1 MSSDS
6 IIYLCINLPQAVE
19 RRRDVADQAARLG
32 LDVHFVPA
40 ISGKELP
47 PHVPDYDRAER
58 RKSYHY
64 DLTPNEIACALSHK
78 KALRAFLDSSAEYA
92 VIMEDDVHLSPNIKE
107 GLHELTHH
115 VHGWEAA
122 KLYIAE
128 DDKLTRLGGETPAGV
143 GVRTVFPRKILWAA
157 IAWCYTRTAAQK
169 LLAGM
174 RTFHLA
180 ADQQIGNILLQQGIP
195 TIGITPNLITTYNP
209 NSENSYIGPRGEA
222 HAGGKRSLL
231 QYLRYRLSVMS
242 ISRAKKRMIR
252 LMQQRL
258 RRVEAH

>member
-47 PHVPDYDRAER
+47 PHVPDYDHAER

-64 DLTPNEIACALSHK
+64 DL
-78 KALRAFLDSSAEYA
+78 
-92 VIMEDDVHLSPNIKE
+92 
-107 GLHELTHH
+107 
-115 VHGWEAA
+115 
-122 KLYIAE
+122 
-128 DDKLTRLGGETPAGV
+128 
-143 GVRTVFPRKILWAA
+143 
-157 IAWCYTRTAAQK
+157 
-169 LLAGM
+169 
-174 RTFHLA
+174 
-180 ADQQIGNILLQQGIP
+180 
-195 TIGITPNLITTYNP
+195 TPNLITTYNP